1 MDLEIS
7 VLSEVRER
15 NIIQYCLYVDSGTI
29 KINLFAKQ
37 SHRYRKQTCG
47 YQEGERDKSGD
58 WEWHTHTTI
67 NKIDN

>member
-37 SHRYRKQTCG
+37 NHRYRNRLVVTRKG
-47 YQEGERDKSGD
+47 KGINPEIGSGI
-58 WEWHTHTTI
+58 HI
-67 NKIDN
+67 LL